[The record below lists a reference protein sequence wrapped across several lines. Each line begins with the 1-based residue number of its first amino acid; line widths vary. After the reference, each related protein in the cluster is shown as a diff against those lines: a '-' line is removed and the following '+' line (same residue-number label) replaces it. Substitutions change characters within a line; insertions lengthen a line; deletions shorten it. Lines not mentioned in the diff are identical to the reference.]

1 MFLTLVWMTARL
13 VLPLQPQCP
22 HHASAQLAELHS
34 AAGEAVLSVP
44 TTASHAHHAAMA
56 GPLTPGAPADDG
68 PSRTTPCDCVSDCC
82 AATVVAMPASEP
94 PTAGVL
100 NVALGGDVP
109 PRHAAVRLDTRATHR
124 HPPATAPPGF
134 SATA

>member
-1 MFLTLVWMTARL
+1 LLLTLVWMTARL
-13 VLPLQPQCP
+13 VLPLQPQCA
-22 HHASAQLAELHS
+22 HHASTSE
-34 AAGEAVLSVP
+34 AALSVP
-44 TTASHAHHAAMA
+44 KAASHAHHAAIV
-56 GPLTPGAPADDG
+56 GPLSAVSPIAPTEDG
-68 PSRTTPCDCVSDCC
+68 PPPASPCDCVSDCC